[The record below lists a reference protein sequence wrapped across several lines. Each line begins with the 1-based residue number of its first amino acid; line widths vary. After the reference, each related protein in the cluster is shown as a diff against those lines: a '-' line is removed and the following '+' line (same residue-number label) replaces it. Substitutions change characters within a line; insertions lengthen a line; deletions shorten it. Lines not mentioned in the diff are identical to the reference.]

1 MGMFVHYILRSDKM
15 NRTIYFVSVILGL
28 LFTFILS
35 RIMKFDYATFGLYLL
50 LFINLMVNI
59 FSK

>member
-1 MGMFVHYILRSDKM
+1 MNIIIYI
-15 NRTIYFVSVILGL
+15 VSVLLGL

-35 RIMKFDYATFGLYLL
+35 RIMIFDVVTFGLYLL

-59 FSK
+59 FSRKEI

>member
-1 MGMFVHYILRSDKM
+1 M

-35 RIMKFDYATFGLYLL
+35 RIMKFDYVTFGLYLL